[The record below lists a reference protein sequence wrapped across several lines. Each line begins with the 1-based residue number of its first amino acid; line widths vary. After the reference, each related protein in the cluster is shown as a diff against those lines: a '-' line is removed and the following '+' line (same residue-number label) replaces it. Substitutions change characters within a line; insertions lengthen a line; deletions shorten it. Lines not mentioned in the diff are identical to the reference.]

1 MKITLKALRVLYG
14 LSQKEAA
21 NLVGINDR
29 TWFNYENGK
38 NIPDFDNVQKIL
50 DKFDVK
56 LEDIAFENSMFKTH
70 LDLPNKEKE
79 GQ

>member
-21 NLVGINDR
+21 DLVGINER

-38 NIPDFDNVQKIL
+38 TIPQLTIVRKIL
-50 DKFDVK
+50 NKFDVK
-56 LEDIAFENSMFKTH
+56 LEDLAFENLTFKTH
-70 LDLPNKEKE
+70 LDLPNKQQEN
-79 GQ
+79 

>member
-21 NLVGINDR
+21 NLVGIYDK

-56 LEDIAFENSMFKTH
+56 LEDLAFENSMFKTH
-70 LDLPNKEKE
+70 LDLTNKQQEN
-79 GQ
+79 

>member
-14 LSQKEAA
+14 FSQKEAA
-21 NLVGINDR
+21 DLVGINDR

-56 LEDIAFENSMFKTH
+56 LEDLAFENSKFKTH
-70 LDLPNKEKE
+70 LDLPTKQQEN
-79 GQ
+79 